1 MRVSFELDVLEQKV
15 VWFIYENDKLK
26 LNNEKF
32 WAQIAFWGVWSV
44 VFFLDALESQIDRTL
59 ISAKR
64 DLTWVD
70 FIIQNKNNL
79 GLC

>member
-1 MRVSFELDVLEQKV
+1 M
-15 VWFIYENDKLK
+15 
-26 LNNEKF
+26 
-32 WAQIAFWGVWSV
+32 
-44 VFFLDALESQIDRTL
+44 FFSDALESPIDRTL
-59 ISAKR
+59 TSGKR